1 MSNIILYS
9 NSERTELFGS
19 GTVGSLSSLFYP
31 DFSACGTWRYGTGE
45 DEIKVWCFRDAGV
58 HTFDPNGPTA
68 TSIFSLAQ
76 AAVLDDEI
84 HTLYLQSGAKFVY
97 KHSSNGAYDPAY
109 NRLTIYPIQII
120 AGGSYHDVTIND
132 IPADDCVLDY
142 ERSRYALEGIYI
154 CQCEHPDF
162 EYLRQQGL
170 PQPKVACIG
179 AKLIDRNTGSVGP
192 IQFIRGYE
200 INVFEMSDT
209 ERYTPIRTSRKGGGG
224 RGVYPSTAAE
234 QPNTAARNSWFSW
247 SSGNG
252 YGICYYVVDA
262 STLSNYLAYIYS
274 QGLLRD
280 HQLYRDA
287 TIGAYKLPVT
297 PPTMSSLGII
307 YVANLSMASGVSQ
320 ADPISQRFVEG
331 GTGVINISGYG
342 YDTFADYT
350 DTTMCLYLPFYGQIN
365 LDVNAFAQG
374 SIEIK
379 WLVDCYNGNI
389 CYWVYAQGAEDP
401 RMILY
406 GTYSGNCAIE
416 IPIVGSGA
424 SGTVL
429 GKITNLAGTLAVGA
443 AKGAAAGLLAGAG
456 SASTIANSQT
466 VDRAGTIDANANAS
480 CPYAITLQVSHTV
493 MLTPSGYREQLGI
506 PSASP
511 GLGDPET
518 VSGFSGYTRF
528 VNFHADHISG
538 ATDSEKA
545 EIERLMNGGVFV

>member
-1 MSNIILYS
+1 MSNILFY
-9 NSERTELFGS
+9 NDQELTQLHS
-19 GTVGSLSSLFYP
+19 AGTVGELAGLYYP
-31 DFSACGTWRYGTGE
+31 SYGPQGYWTYGSG
-45 DEIKVWCFRDAGV
+45 DDQVRIYCIGKSGGQTVQPGSMS
-58 HTFDPNGPTA
+58 A
-68 TSIFSLAQ
+68 TSIISLAEA
-76 AAVLDDEI
+76 AAVSSDIKVLYASNGTKVSYKHTQGDFRLYALDI
-84 HTLYLQSGAKFVY
+84 LIGGTYHTCFISSLGTSVAISYDHTQETIEGLYLYTV
-97 KHSSNGAYDPAY
+97 
-109 NRLTIYPIQII
+109 
-120 AGGSYHDVTIND
+120 
-132 IPADDCVLDY
+132 
-142 ERSRYALEGIYI
+142 
-154 CQCEHPDF
+154 EHPTIEEDPNAPP
-162 EYLRQQGL
+162 LICLGIKKISRQ
-170 PQPKVACIG
+170 
-179 AKLIDRNTGSVGP
+179 GSVSDFVRLMGWSLNA
-192 IQFIRGYE
+192 FE
-200 INVFEMSDT
+200 ITDEQ
-209 ERYTPIRTSRKGGGG
+209 RYTPVKTTRKGGGG

-247 SSGNG
+247 ASGNG
-252 YGICYYVVDA
+252 YGICYYVVDP

-297 PPTMSSLGII
+297 PPTLASLCLI
-307 YVANLSMASGVSQ
+307 YVANLTMCNGVSQ
-320 ADPISQRFVEG
+320 ADPISTRFVEG
-331 GTGVINISGYG
+331 GTGVINIAGYG

-365 LDVNAFAQG
+365 LDVNVFSQG

-416 IPIVGSGA
+416 IPIVGSGS

-443 AKGAAAGLLAGAG
+443 ASGVSAGLIAGAG
-456 SASTIANSQT
+456 SASAIANAQT

-493 MLTPSGYREQLGI
+493 MLTPTGYREQQGI

-511 GLGDPET
+511 GKDDPAT
-518 VSGFSGYTRF
+518 VSGFTGYTRF

-538 ATDSEKA
+538 ATDREKA

>member
-1 MSNIILYS
+1 MSNIILYD
-9 NSERTELFGS
+9 NPERTSLFGS
-19 GTVGSLSSLFYP
+19 GTVGGLIYMFYSDFSPSGYWTYGSGDTETKIYCFTGSGLHDIDPNAPAATSLF
-31 DFSACGTWRYGTGE
+31 T
-45 DEIKVWCFRDAGV
+45 
-58 HTFDPNGPTA
+58 
-68 TSIFSLAQ
+68 LAQ
-76 AAVLDDEI
+76 AAVVDDDV
-84 HTLYLQSGAKFVY
+84 HTLYLQSGAKLLY
-97 KHSSNGAYDPAY
+97 THSSTGASDPNY
-109 NRLTIYPIQII
+109 NRLTIYPMQVLVDG
-120 AGGSYHDVTIND
+120 AYHDVTINSIGSTFIEYD
-132 IPADDCVLDY
+132 RRY
-142 ERSRYALEGIYI
+142 YALEGIYLL
-154 CQCEHPDF
+154 QCDNPIF
-162 EYLRQQGL
+162 EYLRNMGL
-170 PQPKVACIG
+170 PQPKVAVFA
-179 AKLIDRNTGSVGP
+179 AKLIDRNSGSVGSY
-192 IQFIRGYE
+192 QYIRGYE
-200 INVFEMSDT
+200 INIFEITDS
-209 ERYTPIRTSRKGGGG
+209 ERYTPVKTSRKGGGG

-247 SSGNG
+247 ASSNG
-252 YGICYYVVDA
+252 YGMCYYVVDP
-262 STLSNYLAYIYS
+262 STLSNYLAFIYS

-297 PPTMSSLGII
+297 PPTAPNIAII
-307 YVANLSMASGVSQ
+307 YVANISMANGVSQ

-350 DTTMCLYLPFYGQIN
+350 DTAMCLYLPFYGQIN
-365 LDVNAFAQG
+365 LDVNAFVQG

-416 IPIVGSGA
+416 IPIVGSGT

-443 AKGAAAGLLAGAG
+443 TTGSAAAEALSGAG
-456 SASTIANSQT
+456 TLSTFANSRI

-493 MLTPSGYREQLGI
+493 MLTPTGYRDQIGI

-511 GLGDPET
+511 GLDDPET

-538 ATDSEKA
+538 ATEKEKA

>member
-1 MSNIILYS
+1 MANILFYDDQ
-9 NSERTELFGS
+9 ELTQLHS
-19 GTVGSLSSLFYP
+19 AGTVGELAGLYYP
-31 DFSACGTWRYGTGE
+31 SYGPHGYWTYGSGD
-45 DEIKVWCFRDAGV
+45 DEIRIYCIGQSGGQTVQPGSTA
-58 HTFDPNGPTA
+58 A
-68 TSIFSLAQ
+68 TSIISIAEA
-76 AAVLDDEI
+76 AAVSDVVKV
-84 HTLYLQSGAKFVY
+84 LYASNGTKVSY
-97 KHSSNGAYDPAY
+97 KHTQGDF
-109 NRLTIYPIQII
+109 RL
-120 AGGSYHDVTIND
+120 
-132 IPADDCVLDY
+132 
-142 ERSRYALEGIYI
+142 YALEILIGGTYHTCFISSLGTSVGISYDYTQETI
-154 CQCEHPDF
+154 EGLYLYTVEHPTIEEDPSAPP
-162 EYLRQQGL
+162 LICLGIKRISRQ
-170 PQPKVACIG
+170 
-179 AKLIDRNTGSVGP
+179 GSVSDFVRLMGWSLNA
-192 IQFIRGYE
+192 FE
-200 INVFEMSDT
+200 ITDEQ
-209 ERYTPIRTSRKGGGG
+209 RYTPVKTTRKGGGG

-234 QPNTAARNSWFSW
+234 QPNTAARNGWFSW
-247 SSGNG
+247 ASGNG
-252 YGICYYVVDA
+252 YGICYYVVDP

-297 PPTMSSLGII
+297 PPTLASLGLI
-307 YVANLSMASGVSQ
+307 YVANLTMSNGVSQ

-331 GTGVINISGYG
+331 GTGIINVSGYG

-365 LDVNAFAQG
+365 LDVNVFAQG

-389 CYWVYAQGAEDP
+389 CYWVYAQGSEDP

-443 AKGAAAGLLAGAG
+443 ASGVSAGLIAGAG
-456 SASTIANSQT
+456 SASTIANAQT

-493 MLTPSGYREQLGI
+493 MLTPTGYREQLGI

-511 GLGDPET
+511 GKDDPET

-538 ATDSEKA
+538 ATDREKA
-545 EIERLMNGGVFV
+545 EIERLMRGGVFV

>member
-1 MSNIILYS
+1 MSNILFY
-9 NSERTELFGS
+9 NDQELTQLHS
-19 GTVGSLSSLFYP
+19 AGTVGELAGLYYP
-31 DFSACGTWRYGTGE
+31 SYGGHGYWTYGSG
-45 DEIKVWCFRDAGV
+45 DDQVRIYCIGQSGGQTVQPGSMV
-58 HTFDPNGPTA
+58 A
-68 TSIFSLAQ
+68 TSIISLAEA
-76 AAVLDDEI
+76 AAVSSD
-84 HTLYLQSGAKFVY
+84 TKVLYASNGTKVTY
-97 KHSSNGAYDPAY
+97 KHTQGDF
-109 NRLTIYPIQII
+109 RL
-120 AGGSYHDVTIND
+120 
-132 IPADDCVLDY
+132 
-142 ERSRYALEGIYI
+142 YALEILIGETYHTCFISSIGTSVAISYDHTQETI
-154 CQCEHPDF
+154 EGLYLYTAEHPTVEEDPNAPP
-162 EYLRQQGL
+162 LICLGIKKISRQ
-170 PQPKVACIG
+170 
-179 AKLIDRNTGSVGP
+179 GSVSDFVRLMGWSLNA
-192 IQFIRGYE
+192 FE
-200 INVFEMSDT
+200 ITDEQ
-209 ERYTPIRTSRKGGGG
+209 RYTPVKTTRKGGGG

-247 SSGNG
+247 ASGNG
-252 YGICYYVVDA
+252 YGICYYVVDP

-297 PPTMSSLGII
+297 PPTLANLGLI
-307 YVANLSMASGVSQ
+307 YVANLTMSNGVSQ

-365 LDVNAFAQG
+365 LDVNVFVQG

-389 CYWVYAQGAEDP
+389 CYWVYAKGAEDP

-416 IPIVGSGA
+416 IPIVGSGV

-443 AKGAAAGLLAGAG
+443 ASGNAG
-456 SASTIANSQT
+456 SIISGVGSALANNRI

-480 CPYAITLQVSHTV
+480 CPYAITLQVSHRV
-493 MLTPSGYREQLGI
+493 MLTPTGYREQIGI

-511 GLGDPET
+511 GKDDPET

-538 ATDSEKA
+538 ATDREKA

>member
-1 MSNIILYS
+1 MANIILYD
-9 NSERTELFGS
+9 NPERTSLFGS
-19 GTVGSLSSLFYP
+19 GKVGGLSYLFYP
-31 DFSACGTWRYGTGE
+31 DFAASGYWTYGTGDNE
-45 DEIKVWCFRDAGV
+45 VKIYCFGEAGIYTV
-58 HTFDPNGPTA
+58 DPNAAAA
-68 TSIFSLAQ
+68 TSLFTLAQ
-76 AAVLDDEI
+76 AAVLSDDY
-84 HTLYLQSGAKFVY
+84 HTLYLQSGAKLIY
-97 KHSSNGAYDPAY
+97 RHYAYQGTRNRFAISPMQILIDGTYHEVRSAY
-109 NRLTIYPIQII
+109 QQAEYFIEYDATQ
-120 AGGSYHDVTIND
+120 
-132 IPADDCVLDY
+132 
-142 ERSRYALEGIYI
+142 YALEGIYLL
-154 CQCEHPDF
+154 QCDNPIF
-162 EYLRQQGL
+162 ETLRNQGL
-170 PQPKVACIG
+170 PQPKVAVFA

-192 IQFIRGYE
+192 YQYIRGYE
-200 INVFEMSDT
+200 INIFEITDS
-209 ERYTPIRTSRKGGGG
+209 ERYSPIRTSRKGGGG

-234 QPNTAARNSWFSW
+234 QPNTAARNTWFSW
-247 SSGNG
+247 ASGNG
-252 YGICYYVVDA
+252 YGICYYVVDP

-297 PPTMSSLGII
+297 PPTLASLGLI
-307 YVANLSMASGVSQ
+307 YVANLTMSSGVSQ

-331 GTGVINISGYG
+331 GTGVINIAGYG

-350 DTTMCLYLPFYGQIN
+350 DTAMCLYLPFYGQIN
-365 LDVNAFAQG
+365 LDVNVFAQG

-416 IPIVGSGA
+416 IPIVGSGV

-443 AKGAAAGLLAGAG
+443 ASGAAAGLIAGAG
-456 SASTIANSQT
+456 SASAIANAQT

-493 MLTPSGYREQLGI
+493 MLTPTGYREQLGI

-518 VSGFSGYTRF
+518 VSGFAGYTRF

-538 ATDSEKA
+538 ATDREKA

>member
-1 MSNIILYS
+1 MSNIILYD
-9 NSERTELFGS
+9 NPERTSLFGS
-19 GTVGSLSSLFYP
+19 GTVGGLIYMFYSDFSPSGYWRHGSGDDEVKIYCFTGSGLHDIDPNAPAATSLF
-31 DFSACGTWRYGTGE
+31 T
-45 DEIKVWCFRDAGV
+45 
-58 HTFDPNGPTA
+58 
-68 TSIFSLAQ
+68 LAQ
-76 AAVLDDEI
+76 AAVVDDDV
-84 HTLYLQSGAKFVY
+84 HTLYLQSGAKLLY
-97 KHSSNGAYDPAY
+97 KHSSTGTSNPDY
-109 NRLTIYPIQII
+109 NRLTIYPMQVL
-120 AGGSYHDVTIND
+120 AGGTYHDVTINS
-132 IPADDCVLDY
+132 IPASDCFIEYD
-142 ERSRYALEGIYI
+142 RQDYALEGIYLL
-154 CQCEHPDF
+154 QCDNPIF
-162 EYLRQQGL
+162 EDLRNQGL
-170 PQPKVACIG
+170 PQPKVAVFA
-179 AKLIDRNTGSVGP
+179 AKLIDRNSGSVGSYLY
-192 IQFIRGYE
+192 IRGYE
-200 INVFEMSDT
+200 INIFEITDS
-209 ERYTPIRTSRKGGGG
+209 ERYTPVRTSRKGGGG
-224 RGVYPSTAAE
+224 RGAYPSTAAE

-247 SSGNG
+247 ASGNG
-252 YGICYYVVDA
+252 YGICYYVVDP

-297 PPTMSSLGII
+297 PPTLASLGLI
-307 YVANLSMASGVSQ
+307 YVANLTMSSGVSQ

-342 YDTFADYT
+342 YDTYADYS

-365 LDVNAFAQG
+365 LDVNVIAQG

-389 CYWVYAQGAEDP
+389 CYWVYCQGAEDP
-401 RMILY
+401 KMILY

-443 AKGAAAGLLAGAG
+443 AKGAAAGLIAGAG
-456 SASTIANSQT
+456 SASTIANAQT

-493 MLTPSGYREQLGI
+493 MLTPTGYREQIGI

-511 GLGDPET
+511 GLDDPAT

-538 ATDSEKA
+538 ATDREKA

>member
-9 NSERTELFGS
+9 NYERTELFGS
-19 GTVGSLSSLFYP
+19 GTVGGLSYLFYP
-31 DFSACGTWRYGTGE
+31 DFSASGYWTYGSGE
-45 DEIKVWCFRDAGV
+45 DAIKIYCFGYPGTITVDPDAAL
-58 HTFDPNGPTA
+58 A
-68 TSIFSLAQ
+68 TSLFTLSQ
-76 AAVLDDEI
+76 AAVLSDDYQ
-84 HTLYLQSGAKFVY
+84 TLYLQSGAKLIY
-97 KHSSNGAYDPAY
+97 KHYISTGTIHRFAISPMQIMIDGTYHEVRIGNMQYDY
-109 NRLTIYPIQII
+109 II
-120 AGGSYHDVTIND
+120 EYDSTQ
-132 IPADDCVLDY
+132 
-142 ERSRYALEGIYI
+142 YALEGVYLL
-154 CQCEHPDF
+154 QCDNPIF
-162 EYLRQQGL
+162 EDLRNLGQ
-170 PQPKVACIG
+170 PQPKVAIFA
-179 AKLIDRNTGSVGP
+179 AKLIDRRTGSVGP
-192 IQFIRGYE
+192 YQYIRGYE
-200 INVFEMSDT
+200 INIFEMSDS

-247 SSGNG
+247 ASGNG
-252 YGICYYVVDA
+252 YGICYYVVDP

-297 PPTMSSLGII
+297 PSTLASLGLI
-307 YVANLSMASGVSQ
+307 YVANLTMSSGVSQ

-342 YDTFADYT
+342 YDTYADYT

-365 LDVNAFAQG
+365 LDVNVFAQG

-443 AKGAAAGLLAGAG
+443 AKGAAAGLIAGAG
-456 SASTIANSQT
+456 SASTFANSQT

-493 MLTPSGYREQLGI
+493 MLTPTGYREQIGI

-511 GLGDPET
+511 GLNDPET

-538 ATDSEKA
+538 ATDREKA

>member
-1 MSNIILYS
+1 MMSNIILYS
-9 NSERTELFGS
+9 NPERTELFGS
-19 GTVGSLSSLFYP
+19 GTVGSLSYLFYP
-31 DFSACGTWRYGTGE
+31 DFSASGYWTYGSGE
-45 DEIKVWCFRDAGV
+45 DAIKIYCFGYPGTITVDPDAAV
-58 HTFDPNGPTA
+58 A
-68 TSIFSLAQ
+68 TSLFTLSQ
-76 AAVLDDEI
+76 AAVLSDDYQ
-84 HTLYLQSGAKFVY
+84 TLYLQSGAKLIY
-97 KHSSNGAYDPAY
+97 KHYISTGTIHRFAISPMQIMVDGTYHEVRIGNMQYDY
-109 NRLTIYPIQII
+109 II
-120 AGGSYHDVTIND
+120 EYDSTQ
-132 IPADDCVLDY
+132 
-142 ERSRYALEGIYI
+142 YALEGLYLL
-154 CQCEHPDF
+154 QCDNPIF
-162 EYLRQQGL
+162 EDLRNLGQ
-170 PQPKVACIG
+170 PQPKVAVFA
-179 AKLIDRNTGSVGP
+179 AKLIDRRTGSVGP
-192 IQFIRGYE
+192 YQYIRGYE
-200 INVFEMSDT
+200 INIFEMSDR

-247 SSGNG
+247 ASGNG
-252 YGICYYVVDA
+252 YGICYYVVDP

-297 PPTMSSLGII
+297 PPTLASLGLI
-307 YVANLSMASGVSQ
+307 YVANLTMSSGVSQ

-342 YDTFADYT
+342 YDTYADYT

-365 LDVNAFAQG
+365 LDVNVFAQG

-389 CYWVYAQGAEDP
+389 CYWVYAQGVEDP

-443 AKGAAAGLLAGAG
+443 AKGAAAGLIAGAG
-456 SASTIANSQT
+456 SASTLANSQT

-493 MLTPSGYREQLGI
+493 MLTPTGYREQIGI

-511 GLGDPET
+511 GLDDPET

-528 VNFHADHISG
+528 VNFHADRISG
-538 ATDSEKA
+538 ATDREKA

>member
-1 MSNIILYS
+1 MSNILFYDDA
-9 NSERTELFGS
+9 ELTQLHS
-19 GTVGSLSSLFYP
+19 AGTVGELAGLYYPSYGPHGYWTYGSGDDEVRIYCIGQSGGQTVQPGSLS
-31 DFSACGTWRYGTGE
+31 
-45 DEIKVWCFRDAGV
+45 
-58 HTFDPNGPTA
+58 A
-68 TSIFSLAQ
+68 TSIISLAEA
-76 AAVLDDEI
+76 AAVSSDI
-84 HTLYLQSGAKFVY
+84 KVLYASNGTKVSY
-97 KHSSNGAYDPAY
+97 KHTQGDF
-109 NRLTIYPIQII
+109 RL
-120 AGGSYHDVTIND
+120 
-132 IPADDCVLDY
+132 
-142 ERSRYALEGIYI
+142 YALEILIGGTYHTCFIPSMGTSVAISYDHTQETI
-154 CQCEHPDF
+154 EGLYLYTVEHPTVEEDPNAPP
-162 EYLRQQGL
+162 LICLGVKKISRQ
-170 PQPKVACIG
+170 
-179 AKLIDRNTGSVGP
+179 GSVSDYQRLMGWSLNA
-192 IQFIRGYE
+192 FE
-200 INVFEMSDT
+200 ITDEQ
-209 ERYTPIRTSRKGGGG
+209 RYTPVKTTRKGGGG

-247 SSGNG
+247 ASGNG
-252 YGICYYVVDA
+252 YGICYYVVDP

-297 PPTMSSLGII
+297 PPTQANLGLI
-307 YVANLSMASGVSQ
+307 YVANLTMSNGVSQ
-320 ADPISQRFVEG
+320 ADPIYQRFVEG

-365 LDVNAFAQG
+365 LDVNVFSQG

-456 SASTIANSQT
+456 SASAIANAQT

-493 MLTPSGYREQLGI
+493 MLAPTGYREQIGI

-511 GLGDPET
+511 GKDDPKT

-538 ATDSEKA
+538 ATDREKA